1 MTTRKSRLEATTAPS
16 LARGPRLDPIADARQ
31 KGIRLTVSLL
41 SLAVLSVFLY
51 VILRNW

>member
-1 MTTRKSRLEATTAPS
+1 MTTRKSRLNAS
-16 LARGPRLDPIADARQ
+16 RQ

-41 SLAVLSVFLY
+41 SLAALSVFLY